1 MTDEKNL
8 REELLRQN
16 EANRQMADDF
26 RNRILKADQTRV
38 ATIRWLVLFAWTL
51 VATGVIAGVLA
62 RPLTGSII
70 EFYPQA
76 VPVSIRVFE
85 GLLVIA
91 TLLTIWLHVRS
102 KTLTLRQIQMNLA
115 LIEEH
120 LRKMAQKD

>member
-16 EANRQMADDF
+16 ETSRQMADDF
-26 RNRILKADQTRV
+26 RNKVLKADQARV
-38 ATIRWLVLFAWTL
+38 ATIRWLVLIAWTL
-51 VATGVIAGVLA
+51 VGASVIAGVLA
-62 RPLTGSII
+62 RPLTGGII

-76 VPVSIRVFE
+76 VPVFIRVFE

-91 TLLTIWLHVRS
+91 TLLTIWLYVRS
-102 KTLTLRQIQMNLA
+102 RALTMRQIQTNLA